1 MHNDLKREEAITKIQ
16 KLAKDINT
24 CMFCTELDQQPFS
37 TRPMAVREVDDEGN
51 LWFISSASSQKNTE
65 IKEDESV
72 QLIFAKPSSTQFLSL
87 YGKASIFRDQEKIK
101 DLWTPIANAWFEEG
115 KNDPDV
121 TVLKVSPSA
130 AYYWDTPNGKMITL
144 LKIATAAVT
153 GSHTDTGEQG
163 KLEI

>member
-1 MHNDLKREEAITKIQ
+1 MHKDLKREEAIA
-16 KLAKDINT
+16 KLQELANDINI

-51 LWFISSASSQKNTE
+51 LWFISSASSHKNEE
-65 IKEDESV
+65 IKEDENV
-72 QLIFAKPSSTQFLSL
+72 QLIFAKPASTEFMSV

-121 TVLKVSPSA
+121 TVLKVAPSE
-130 AYYWDTPNGKMITL
+130 AYYWDTQNGKALTL

-153 GSHTDTGEQG
+153 GKNMDTGEQG
-163 KLEI
+163 RLEV

>member
-1 MHNDLKREEAITKIQ
+1 MQKDLEQKEAIAKVQ
-16 KLAKDINT
+16 SLAKAINT
-24 CMFCTELDQQPFS
+24 CMFCTDLDRQPFS

-51 LWFISSASSQKNTE
+51 LWFISSASSHKNSE
-65 IKEDESV
+65 IKEDEKV

-87 YGKASIFRDQEKIK
+87 YGEARIFTDQEKIK

-115 KNDPDV
+115 KNDPNV
-121 TVLKVSPSA
+121 TVLKVSPSE

-144 LKIATAAVT
+144 LKIAAAAVT
-153 GSHTDTGEQG
+153 GSNMDTGEQG

>member
-1 MHNDLKREEAITKIQ
+1 MHKDLKKEEAVA
-16 KLAKDINT
+16 KLQELANDINI
-24 CMFCTELDQQPFS
+24 CMFCTELDQQPFA

-51 LWFISSASSQKNTE
+51 LWFISSASSHKNNE
-65 IKEDESV
+65 IKEDENV
-72 QLIFAKPSSTQFLSL
+72 QLIFAKPSSTEFMSV

-121 TVLKVSPSA
+121 TVLKVSPSE

-153 GSHTDTGEQG
+153 GSKMDTGEQG
-163 KLEI
+163 RLEV

>member
-1 MHNDLKREEAITKIQ
+1 MQKDLERNEAIAKIQ
-16 KLAKDINT
+16 NLAKDINIG
-24 CMFCTELDQQPFS
+24 MFCTDLDQQPFS

-51 LWFISSASSQKNTE
+51 LWFISSASSHKNAE

-72 QLIFAKPSSTQFLSL
+72 QLIFSKPSSSQFLSL
-87 YGKASIFRDQEKIK
+87 YGKASIFRDREKIK

-115 KNDPDV
+115 KDDPNV
-121 TVLKVSPSA
+121 TVLKVSPST

-144 LKIATAAVT
+144 LKVATAAVT
-153 GSHTDTGEQG
+153 GNTMDTGEQG